1 MFPSHVST
9 VPFVWDYVGTRYD
22 MTFAAGVTGVD
33 FDDDT
38 FLAPR
43 LGYAVVEV

>member
-1 MFPSHVST
+1 
-9 VPFVWDYVGTRYD
+9 

-43 LGYAVVEV
+43 LWYAVVEV

>member
-1 MFPSHVST
+1 
-9 VPFVWDYVGTRYD
+9 